1 MLEKILAKVCEY
13 LPMNVAL
20 FAKEVS
26 KYTPPV
32 CTYKPGRFHTC
43 QYLHARVETIRKDRH
58 EQHIIL
64 YECFKDEIKNE
75 RL

>member
-1 MLEKILAKVCEY
+1 
-13 LPMNVAL
+13 MNVAL

-32 CTYKPGRFHTC
+32 CTYKPGQFHAC
-43 QYLHARVETIRKDRH
+43 QYLHARVETIHRYGR

-64 YECFKDEIKNE
+64 YECFKDEIPNE
-75 RL
+75 EL